1 VILEAIVRESTGNA
15 LAPVLLL
22 CFGMSD
28 RFDRLCVGLV
38 LLGVMILLSLFGH
51 AWLPLS
57 ASHDGSIHEM
67 SEPAIPDW
75 PRPHHHWIEYRA

>member
-1 VILEAIVRESTGNA
+1 LYAKSTGNA

-22 CFGMSD
+22 SFGMSD

-38 LLGVMILLSLFGH
+38 LLGVMILLSLFGY

-67 SEPAIPDW
+67 PEPAIPDW